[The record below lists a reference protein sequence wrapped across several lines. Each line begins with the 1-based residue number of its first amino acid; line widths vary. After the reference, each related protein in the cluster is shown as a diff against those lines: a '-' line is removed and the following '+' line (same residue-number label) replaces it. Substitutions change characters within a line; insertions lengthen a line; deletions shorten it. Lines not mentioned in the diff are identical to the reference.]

1 MEAFGRFFRIRELL
15 EVSMSGHRLL
25 LSMVVAFAL
34 SSSLPVRAGAAPS
47 DEAGAKADSASHA
60 TSDSV
65 KRRVDKA
72 AEATQRASKKAVDAT
87 SRGIHKAAEATK
99 RGLDKAG
106 KAVEHAAEKTKEAL
120 GGKPDHR

>member
-1 MEAFGRFFRIRELL
+1 
-15 EVSMSGHRLL
+15 
-25 LSMVVAFAL
+25 MVVVLAL
-34 SSSLPVRAGAAPS
+34 SSSLAARAGAAPS
-47 DEAGAKADSASHA
+47 DEAGAKAEPAGHT